1 MANRVLLHD
10 RHVAAGARFVTVCD
24 WDLPADYGDASAEY
38 AAARRGVALADRG
51 DWGVL
56 DVTGRDRATFLHALL
71 SNEIKALQPGQGC
84 TAALLDVHGKV
95 QVILTVWVL
104 EDRIRLVMPRGLTAK
119 ISQALDHYLFSEKA
133 SFTDASDETALLML
147 LGPEAPATIE
157 RLTGVRPPA
166 PAWSNLTATLGE
178 TTVRLVT
185 GGGETGGLEVWV
197 ACAATHGPRVW
208 DALVGG
214 GARPLGVTAYESLRI
229 EAGTPLFGHDVDES
243 VLLPE
248 IPLARETSPY
258 LLQHAHNP
266 VDWYP
271 WGEEAF
277 ARARAEDKP
286 LLLSVGY
293 SACHWCHVMERESFE
308 DPEIAALMNRHF
320 VSVKVDREERPDV
333 DQIYMQAVQSMTG
346 HGGWPMTCFL
356 TPDGE
361 PFYGGTYFPP
371 VERHGLPAFPRL
383 LQALAD
389 AWANRRGEVTASA

>member
-185 GGGETGGLEVWV
+185 CTALGCGTRSSS
-197 ACAATHGPRVW
+197 AARGRSASPR
-208 DALVGG
+208 
-214 GARPLGVTAYESLRI
+214 
-229 EAGTPLFGHDVDES
+229 
-243 VLLPE
+243 
-248 IPLARETSPY
+248 TSRS
-258 LLQHAHNP
+258 
-266 VDWYP
+266 
-271 WGEEAF
+271 GSR
-277 ARARAEDKP
+277 RARR
-286 LLLSVGY
+286 S
-293 SACHWCHVMERESFE
+293 SA
-308 DPEIAALMNRHF
+308 
-320 VSVKVDREERPDV
+320 
-333 DQIYMQAVQSMTG
+333 T
-346 HGGWPMTCFL
+346 T
-356 TPDGE
+356 
-361 PFYGGTYFPP
+361 
-371 VERHGLPAFPRL
+371 
-383 LQALAD
+383 
-389 AWANRRGEVTASA
+389 